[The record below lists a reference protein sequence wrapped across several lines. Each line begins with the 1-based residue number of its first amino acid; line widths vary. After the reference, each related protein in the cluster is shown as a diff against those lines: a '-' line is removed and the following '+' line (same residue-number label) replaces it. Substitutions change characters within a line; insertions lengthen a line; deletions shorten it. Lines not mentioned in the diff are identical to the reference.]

1 MSALAPLGV
10 RKARVVQ
17 TYLLPRHCEKRQVG
31 GVFLKSHPRRK
42 DGKSHQYY
50 SLVES
55 VRTARGS
62 RHRVLAYLGELND
75 STETAWRKAVLL
87 FNGEGQQEQL
97 ELFASGTPDLPSGER
112 VVQVRLD
119 GVRWERPRD
128 FGDLFVA
135 QHIWKLL
142 GLDKLLATEMAGSEA
157 DVPWNVMAFIL
168 CAARLLAP
176 SSELAI
182 GESFYPR
189 TALDDIA
196 GVPVEKVNKD
206 RLYRTLDRL
215 HPCKS
220 AIEAHLKHRLGTL
233 FAEPF
238 DILLYD
244 LTSTYFEGLGENNPA
259 AKRGYSRDHRP
270 DCAQIVIG
278 LVVTKSGLPLG
289 YEVFDGNRNDAT
301 TLEEMMAK
309 MEELYGKA
317 SRIWVFDRGVAS
329 EKNLE
334 ALRAHGGA
342 YLVGTPRVLLR
353 KVEAALLDGDWQ
365 TVREGIEVK
374 LVAAPD
380 GSSDTFI
387 LCRSANRRDKEA
399 AMHDRFEHKIED
411 GLGRLVAA
419 VEAGRLKSRDTLW
432 QRIGRLK
439 AMCSRV
445 ARAYDITVVG
455 DGSSLAMS
463 WRKDEAKAAYMRNAE
478 GAYLLRTNLT
488 GESEQ
493 ELWHMY
499 MQLND
504 AEAAFR
510 TLKQDIGIRPVFHQV
525 QRRVEAHVLVCF
537 IAYTMYRT
545 LDRLARDHGIDMTAR
560 KVLSAV
566 STIKSGDV
574 ILPLVD
580 GRELRLRRVSRP
592 DQVQAELLAR
602 LAFHL
607 PERVGTDLVH
617 EPTCSPDLRTPP
629 T

>member
-1 MSALAPLGV
+1 
-10 RKARVVQ
+10 
-17 TYLLPRHCEKRQVG
+17 
-31 GVFLKSHPRRK
+31 VFLKGHVRRK
-42 DGKSHQYY
+42 DGKSHRYY

-55 VRTARGS
+55 VRTSRGPQ
-62 RHRVLAYLGELND
+62 HRVLAYLGELNA
-75 STETAWRKAVLL
+75 STETTWRKAISV
-87 FNGEGQQEQL
+87 FNGDGQEEQL
-97 ELFASGTPDLPSGER
+97 ELFPSDAPEVPSGER

-119 GVRWERPRD
+119 NVRWERPRD
-128 FGDLFVA
+128 FGDLFLAHHV
-135 QHIWKLL
+135 WKLL
-142 GLDKLLATEMAGSEA
+142 GLDKLLAAEMSGSDAE
-157 DVPWNVMAFIL
+157 VPWDVVAFIL
-168 CAARLLAP
+168 CAARLIAP
-176 SSELAI
+176 SSELAL

-206 RLYRTLDRL
+206 RLYRGLDRL

-244 LTSTYFEGLGENNPA
+244 LTSTYFEGLAEENPA

-309 MEELYGKA
+309 MEALYGKA

-329 EKNLE
+329 ERNLE
-334 ALRAHGGA
+334 TLRAHGGA
-342 YLVGTPRVLLR
+342 YLVGTPRVMLR
-353 KVEAALLDGDWQ
+353 KVETALLDGNWQ

-374 LVAAPD
+374 VVPAPD
-380 GSSDTFI
+380 GTNDTFI
-387 LCRSANRRDKEA
+387 LCRSADRREKEA
-399 AMHDRFEHKIED
+399 AMHDRFERKIEE
-411 GLGRLVAA
+411 GLGRLAA
-419 VEAGRLKSRDTLW
+419 AIAAGRLRSRDALW

-439 AMCSRV
+439 AECSRV
-445 ARAYDITVVG
+445 ARAYDITVEG
-455 DGSSLAMS
+455 HGTSLSLAWS
-463 WRKDEAKAAYMRNAE
+463 KDAAKAAYMRHSE

-510 TLKQDIGIRPVFHQV
+510 TLKQDLSIRPVYHQI
-525 QRRVEAHVLVCF
+525 QQRVEAHVLVCF
-537 IAYTMYRT
+537 VAYAMYRT
-545 LDRLARDHGIDMTAR
+545 LDRLARDGGLEMTAR
-560 KVLSAV
+560 KVLAALSM
-566 STIKSGDV
+566 IKSGDI

-592 DQVQAELLAR
+592 DECQAEVLAC
-602 LAFHL
+602 LGLCL
-607 PERVGTDLVH
+607 PERVGTDGLH
-617 EPTCSPDLRTPP
+617 TPFCSTDLRAPLV
-629 T
+629 

>member
-1 MSALAPLGV
+1 M
-10 RKARVVQ
+10 
-17 TYLLPRHCEKRQVG
+17 
-31 GVFLKSHPRRK
+31 
-42 DGKSHQYY
+42 
-50 SLVES
+50 VES
-55 VRTARGS
+55 VRTSRGPQ
-62 RHRVLAYLGELND
+62 HRVLAYLGELNA
-75 STETAWRKAVLL
+75 STETNWRKAISI
-87 FNGEGQQEQL
+87 FNGEGQEEQL
-97 ELFASGTPDLPSGER
+97 ELFPSDAPELPSGER

-128 FGDLFVA
+128 FGDLFLAHHV
-135 QHIWKLL
+135 WKLL
-142 GLDKLLATEMAGSEA
+142 GLDKLLAAKMSGSDA
-157 DVPWNVMAFIL
+157 DVPWEVVAFIL
-168 CAARLLAP
+168 CAARLIAP
-176 SSELAI
+176 SSELAL

-206 RLYRTLDRL
+206 RLYRGLDRL

-220 AIEAHLKHRLGTL
+220 AIEAHLKNRLGAL

-244 LTSTYFEGLGENNPA
+244 LTSTYFEGLAEENPA

-309 MEELYGKA
+309 MEALYGKA

-329 EKNLE
+329 EKNLA

-342 YLVGTPRVLLR
+342 YLVGTPRVMLR
-353 KVEAALLDGDWQ
+353 KVETALLDGNWQ

-374 LVAAPD
+374 VVPAPD
-380 GSSDTFI
+380 GTNDTFI
-387 LCRSANRRDKEA
+387 LCRSADRREKEA
-399 AMHDRFEHKIED
+399 AMHERFERKMED
-411 GLGRLVAA
+411 GLGRLAVAIA
-419 VEAGRLKSRDTLW
+419 AGRLRSRDRLW

-439 AMCSRV
+439 AECSRV
-445 ARAYDITVVG
+445 ARAYDITVEG
-455 DGSSLAMS
+455 DNASLS
-463 WRKDEAKAAYMRNAE
+463 LTWRKDVAKAAYMRHSE
-478 GAYLLRTNLT
+478 GAYLLRTNLA

-510 TLKQDIGIRPVFHQV
+510 TLKQDLSIRPVYHQI
-525 QRRVEAHVLVCF
+525 QQRVEAHVLVCF
-537 IAYTMYRT
+537 IAYAMYRT
-545 LDRLARDHGIDMTAR
+545 LDRLARDGGLDMTAR
-560 KVLSAV
+560 KVLA
-566 STIKSGDV
+566 TAAMIKSGDV

-592 DQVQAELLAR
+592 DKRQAEVLAR
-602 LAFHL
+602 LGVHL
-607 PERVGTDLVH
+607 PERVGTDGVTG
-617 EPTCSPDLRTPP
+617 PVCSPDLRTAL

>member
-1 MSALAPLGV
+1 M
-10 RKARVVQ
+10 
-17 TYLLPRHCEKRQVG
+17 
-31 GVFLKSHPRRK
+31 FLKGHVRRK
-42 DGKSHQYY
+42 DGKSHRYY

-55 VRTARGS
+55 VRTSRGPQ
-62 RHRVLAYLGELND
+62 HRVLAYLGELNA
-75 STETAWRKAVLL
+75 STETTWRKAISV
-87 FNGEGQQEQL
+87 FNGDGQEEQL
-97 ELFASGTPDLPSGER
+97 ELFPSDAPEVPSGER

-119 GVRWERPRD
+119 NVRWERPRD
-128 FGDLFVA
+128 FGDLFLAHHV
-135 QHIWKLL
+135 WKLL
-142 GLDKLLATEMAGSEA
+142 GLDKLLAAEMSGSDAE
-157 DVPWNVMAFIL
+157 VPWDVVAFIL
-168 CAARLLAP
+168 CAARLIAP
-176 SSELAI
+176 SSELAL

-206 RLYRTLDRL
+206 RLYRGLDRL

-244 LTSTYFEGLGENNPA
+244 LTSTYFEGLAEENPA

-309 MEELYGKA
+309 MEALYGKA

-329 EKNLE
+329 ERNLE
-334 ALRAHGGA
+334 TLRAHGGA
-342 YLVGTPRVLLR
+342 YLVGTPRVMLR
-353 KVEAALLDGDWQ
+353 KVETALLDGNWQ

-374 LVAAPD
+374 VVPAPD
-380 GSSDTFI
+380 GTNDTFI
-387 LCRSANRRDKEA
+387 LCRSADRREKEA
-399 AMHDRFEHKIED
+399 AMHDRFERKMEE
-411 GLGRLVAA
+411 GLGRLAA
-419 VEAGRLKSRDTLW
+419 AIAAGRLRSRDALW

-439 AMCSRV
+439 AECSRV
-445 ARAYDITVVG
+445 ARAYDITVEG
-455 DGSSLAMS
+455 HGTSLSLAWS
-463 WRKDEAKAAYMRNAE
+463 KDAAKAAYMRHSE

-510 TLKQDIGIRPVFHQV
+510 TLKQDLSIRPVYHQL
-525 QRRVEAHVLVCF
+525 QQRVEAHVLVCF
-537 IAYTMYRT
+537 IAYAMYRT
-545 LDRLARDHGIDMTAR
+545 LDRLARDGGLDMTAR
-560 KVLSAV
+560 KVLATV
-566 STIKSGDV
+566 TMIKSGDI

-592 DQVQAELLAR
+592 DECQAEVLAR
-602 LAFHL
+602 LGLCL
-607 PERVGTDLVH
+607 PERVGTDELHTPV
-617 EPTCSPDLRTPP
+617 CSTDLRALLV
-629 T
+629 

>member
-1 MSALAPLGV
+1 M
-10 RKARVVQ
+10 
-17 TYLLPRHCEKRQVG
+17 
-31 GVFLKSHPRRK
+31 FLKSHPRRK

-62 RHRVLAYLGELND
+62 QHRVLAYLGEMNG
-75 STETAWRKAVLL
+75 STEKAWRKAISL

-97 ELFASGTPDLPSGER
+97 ELFPSGTPDLPSGEH

-135 QHIWKLL
+135 QHVWKLL
-142 GLDKLLATEMAGSEA
+142 GLDQLLASKMASSDA
-157 DVPWNVMAFIL
+157 DVPWDVMAFIL
-168 CAARLLAP
+168 CAARLLSP
-176 SSELAI
+176 SSELAV
-182 GESFYPR
+182 GDSFYPR

-196 GVPVEKVNKD
+196 GVPVDKVNKD
-206 RLYRTLDRL
+206 RLYRTLDKL

-220 AIEAHLKHRLGTL
+220 AIEAHLKSRLGTL

-244 LTSTYFEGLGENNPA
+244 LTSTYFEGLAEANPA

-289 YEVFDGNRNDAT
+289 YEVFDGNRSDAT
-301 TLEEMMAK
+301 TLESMMAK
-309 MEELYGKA
+309 METLYGKA

-353 KVEAALLDGDWQ
+353 KVESALLDENWQ

-380 GSSDTFI
+380 GSKDTFI
-387 LCRSANRRDKEA
+387 LCRSANRREKES
-399 AMHDRFEHKIED
+399 AMHDRFERKMEE
-411 GLGRLVAA
+411 GLGRLAA
-419 VEAGRLKSRDTLW
+419 AIESGRLRSRDSLW

-439 AMCSRV
+439 AECSRV
-445 ARAYDITVVG
+445 ARAYEITVES
-455 DGSSLAMS
+455 DGSSLALS
-463 WRKDEAKAAYMRNAE
+463 WRKDETKAAYMRHSE

-488 GESEQ
+488 RESEK

-504 AEAAFR
+504 AESAFR
-510 TLKQDIGIRPVFHQV
+510 TLKQDIGIRPVFHQI

-545 LDRLARDHGIDMTAR
+545 LDRLAHDKGVDMSAR
-560 KVLSAV
+560 KVLSAL

-574 ILPLVD
+574 ILPLAD

-592 DQVQAELLAR
+592 DQSQAQLLTS
-602 LAFHL
+602 LGVHL
-607 PERVGTDLVH
+607 PERVGTDLVQ
-617 EPTCSPDLRTPP
+617 
-629 T
+629 